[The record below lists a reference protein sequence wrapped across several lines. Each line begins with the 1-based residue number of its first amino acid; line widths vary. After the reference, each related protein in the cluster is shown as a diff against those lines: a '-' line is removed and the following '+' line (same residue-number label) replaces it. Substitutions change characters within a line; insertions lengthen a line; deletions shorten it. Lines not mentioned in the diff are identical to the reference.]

1 MGFFRRLHR
10 NGIIHR
16 DLKPENLLLSSKRK
30 EEGAAVIKIAD
41 FGLAVRAKQGD
52 GPAWHGFA
60 GTPTYMAP
68 EFWRKRPYG
77 AAVDVWACGV
87 VMYILL
93 AGYTPFF
100 SGRMADHG
108 LMDTSV
114 DISVSGFGQV
124 FFIFGAYGQ
133 HILFITLQSSPI

>member
-16 DLKPENLLLSSKRK
+16 DLKPENLLLSSRRK
-30 EEGAAVIKIAD
+30 EGAASVIKIAD

-100 SGRMADHG
+100 SGRMADQG

-114 DISVSGFGQV
+114 DISVSGFGQN
-124 FFIFGAYGQ
+124 FTLFGTIYYSLGWQ
-133 HILFITLQSSPI
+133 VEKNVS

>member
-16 DLKPENLLLSSKRK
+16 DLKPENLLLSSWRK
-30 EEGAAVIKIAD
+30 EGAASVIKIAD

-100 SGRMADHG
+100 SGRMAHQG
-108 LMDTSV
+108 LMDISV
-114 DISVSGFGQV
+114 DISVLGFGQV

-133 HILFITLQSSPI
+133 HILLITLQCSPM